1 MLKFGKL
8 FDLPKYLGHMQKIWH
23 MWCGRGLVVAFAIE
37 SGGLTNSF
45 SVHRKLHIIVNHC
58 VVTCCFRISQKTV
71 ARCQAVHS
79 VSTETTA
86 GLLVAL
92 KLAKFPKYN
101 QKLLPTYWV
110 KIPNSQTWKK
120 DNFCFILIWI
130 STDTVICAMCMKKND
145 RNGLETAWFSNDCIS
160 KAKLCVKLLFSLL
173 TMLQVRC
180 ILTCNVAHSAAP
192 LWICPWLDWGT
203 QNPLTASV

>member
-71 ARCQAVHS
+71 ARCQAVRS

-101 QKLLPTYWV
+101 QKLLPTY
-110 KIPNSQTWKK
+110 
-120 DNFCFILIWI
+120 
-130 STDTVICAMCMKKND
+130 
-145 RNGLETAWFSNDCIS
+145 
-160 KAKLCVKLLFSLL
+160 
-173 TMLQVRC
+173 
-180 ILTCNVAHSAAP
+180 
-192 LWICPWLDWGT
+192 
-203 QNPLTASV
+203 